1 MTQIGSETTEGRTFN
16 TALFLMLGVV
26 FWLSGVLFIRFVG
39 EALFVSSNPWL
50 FLLFTAAI
58 PASWGFV
65 KITAI
70 VGQVSGNALLSA
82 VSLATVSAAVL
93 DGIALT
99 WFPSWYGLELP
110 GLLLAAA
117 WLLFGL
123 GAGLGIGYWASR

>member
-1 MTQIGSETTEGRTFN
+1 MTQAPSEEKLLNTTLFI
-16 TALFLMLGVV
+16 ALGIV
-26 FWLSGVLFIRFVG
+26 FWLSGVLFIRFAG

-50 FLLFTAAI
+50 FLLFIAAI

-70 VGQVSGNALLSA
+70 VGQVRGNALLSA

-99 WFPSWYGLELP
+99 WFPSWYGLELS